1 MAAVKRGAGPNSPML
16 TADVSSVSTQP
27 APIRRSACS
36 EDVGKATTCSR
47 FTLRRISARVA
58 AMATP
63 ETSRGTA
70 SMQPSV
76 MPRSASSSGR
86 IAMIILAAATRE
98 HSGLVWAPTSA
109 PPRHSRKAAKPA
121 DSRGQ
126 PLQSGPAVI
135 PTGKQGREE

>member
-36 EDVGKATTCSR
+36 DEVGKATTCSR
-47 FTLRRISARVA
+47 FTPRRISARVA

-63 ETSRGTA
+63 DTSRGTA

-76 MPRSASSSGR
+76 IAGERFIERADRTHDRPLNRNSG
-86 IAMIILAAATRE
+86 A
-98 HSGLVWAPTSA
+98 
-109 PPRHSRKAAKPA
+109 
-121 DSRGQ
+121 
-126 PLQSGPAVI
+126 
-135 PTGKQGREE
+135 